1 MLKFQHFSCSYA
13 KNFGL
18 CCRIVLLLLTSLSG
32 LNQVL
37 SLRCKRL
44 ISDNASLL
52 LEVSRKCGS
61 RFVSFCLYHNNDNI
75 FEGLYVQNEN
85 GKYVRRL

>member
-37 SLRCKRL
+37 SLRCRRL
-44 ISDNASLL
+44 IFDTASWL
-52 LEVSRKCGS
+52 LEVSRKCSS
-61 RFVSFCLYHNNDNI
+61 RSVAFYLYHNNDNI
-75 FEGLYVQNEN
+75 FEGHYVQDEKDVVSN
-85 GKYVRRL
+85 VF